1 MTAIRLLLVALV
13 LSGCASG
20 VDLDEPRRL
29 LGREGDI
36 RVDAQMFG
44 ERINPGSLVT
54 LTYEIQNFRATPIAF
69 SDVVAASDFD
79 PESRTITVTLGAE
92 VPGTPPPRLEVIG
105 AGEKKT
111 FTAGARMN
119 FLIADRGELSL
130 YPQSLRV
137 KVNFLS
143 DIEPFGELIGPEQR
157 GSANPGLSE
166 RLFEVWVENIESV
179 TTNSVPISWGRSS
192 RTRSQQ
198 SRPIR
203 P

>member
-1 MTAIRLLLVALV
+1 MTANRLLLVALI

-54 LTYEIQNFRATPIAF
+54 ITYEIQNFRPTPIAF
-69 SDVVAASDFD
+69 ADVVAASDYD
-79 PESRTITVTLGAE
+79 PDSRTITVTLGAE

-119 FLIADRGELSL
+119 FLIAERGELSL
-130 YPQSLRV
+130 YPQTLRV

-143 DIEPFGELIGPEQR
+143 DIGPFTELIGGA
-157 GSANPGLSE
+157 GSPVDPALSAG
-166 RLFEVWVENIESV
+166 LFEVWVENIESV
-179 TTNSVPISWGRSS
+179 MTNSIPIQWGRSM
-192 RTRSQQ
+192 RTRTQQ
-198 SRPIR
+198 GRPIR

>member
-1 MTAIRLLLVALV
+1 MTAKRLLLVALV
-13 LSGCASG
+13 LTGCASG

-44 ERINPGSLVT
+44 EQINPGSLVT

-79 PESRTITVTLGAE
+79 PETRTITVTLGAE

-111 FTAGARMN
+111 FTAGA
-119 FLIADRGELSL
+119 DRRVEWENTGE
-130 YPQSLRV
+130 QIHNV
-137 KVNFLS
+137 KGDGFFS
-143 DIEPFGELIGPEQR
+143 R
-157 GSANPGLSE
+157 AMNPGE
-166 RLFEVWVENIESV
+166 RYSFRFRKADSYDYLCTLHPQMKGTIVVD
-179 TTNSVPISWGRSS
+179 
-192 RTRSQQ
+192 
-198 SRPIR
+198 
-203 P
+203 